1 MKYKRQQEILELIS
15 KFSVETQEDLAKYLQ
30 DAGYIV
36 TQATISRDI
45 KELRLV
51 KVLENNKYKYIQSKE
66 NQTEKIPLKLAALFR
81 DCVTKIDYAKNIV
94 VIKTLNGMASGTAG
108 AIDSMDLKEVVG
120 TIAGDDTIFVVLRS
134 DEAAINFVH
143 EQNKMLK

>member
-1 MKYKRQQEILELIS
+1 MKYKRQQEIISLIN
-15 KFSVETQEDLAKYLQ
+15 KFSIETQEDLAKHLEEL
-30 DAGYIV
+30 GFNV

-51 KVLENNKYKYIQSKE
+51 KVLDNDKYKYVQSKE
-66 NQTEKIPLKLAALFR
+66 KSSNNMSLKLAAVFR
-81 DCVTKIDYAKNIV
+81 DCVTQIDYAKNIV

-108 AIDSMDLKEVVG
+108 AIDSMNLKEVVG

-134 DEAAINFVH
+134 DEAAVNFAY

>member
-1 MKYKRQQEILELIS
+1 MKYKRQREIIELINKCS
-15 KFSVETQEDLAKYLQ
+15 IETQEELATHLQ
-30 DAGYIV
+30 SCGYNV

-66 NQTEKIPLKLAALFR
+66 NQTDKTPSKLAALFR
-81 DCVTKIDYAKNIV
+81 ECVTQIDYAKNIV

-108 AIDSMDLKEVVG
+108 AIDSMDLKDVVG
-120 TIAGDDTIFVVLRS
+120 TIAGDDTIFVILRS
-134 DEAAINFVH
+134 DEAAISFVH

>member
-1 MKYKRQQEILELIS
+1 MKYKRQKEILDLIEKHS
-15 KFSVETQEDLAKYLQ
+15 IETQEELAKYLE
-30 DAGYIV
+30 DDGLSV

-51 KVLENNKYKYIQSKE
+51 KVLENEKYKYMQSKE
-66 NQTEKIPLKLAALFR
+66 KTFEKMPSKLAALFR

-108 AIDSMDLKEVVG
+108 AIDDMNLKEIVG
-120 TIAGDDTIFVVLRS
+120 TIAGDDTIFVILRS
-134 DEAAINFVH
+134 DEAAINFAN